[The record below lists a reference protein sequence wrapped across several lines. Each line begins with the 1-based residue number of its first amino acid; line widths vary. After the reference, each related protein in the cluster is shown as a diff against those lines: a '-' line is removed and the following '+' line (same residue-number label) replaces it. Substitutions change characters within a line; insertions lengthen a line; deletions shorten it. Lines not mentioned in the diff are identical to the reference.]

1 MDITSGGTWDLGVS
15 IVDTAQLRDLEI
27 VATDFGFFVR
37 EGELT
42 QGPFALCRYRFPNTS
57 PTILVDE
64 EVGVAVIGGDR
75 EKAIVFGDSRKII
88 REALPGRILDIR
100 EMLDRNAIEV
110 QSSVLVGVAFYRKY
124 PLIDNQEEEV
134 IETFASAN
142 EAPPWRE

>member
-1 MDITSGGTWDLGVS
+1 M
-15 IVDTAQLRDLEI
+15 
-27 VATDFGFFVR
+27 
-37 EGELT
+37 
-42 QGPFALCRYRFPNTS
+42 
-57 PTILVDE
+57 
-64 EVGVAVIGGDR
+64 GVAVIGGDR